1 MNALIIISVIV
12 TVTSL
17 VTLSVVWQRGIE
29 NVNKADLRAFRAE
42 NERQDMENTMR
53 TVIANLEGEIQRQ
66 IFAKVEELDNT
77 AAWLNEQITVVTM
90 RNRMAE
96 KQFSEG
102 IGMVN
107 WANGENVRLHGIKK
121 DAEKLLVNSKKEL
134 YEVRE
139 ASLYLYN
146 HYKVLVEVLNGIVM
160 DGVDYEQAVALLST
174 ANSNL
179 MIIRDNFANHFRK
192 TPEDYV
198 NQRDNI
204 SGKNPSGSN
213 FISKFSKN

>member
-1 MNALIIISVIV
+1 MNALIIILVIV
-12 TVTSL
+12 IVTSL
-17 VTLSVVWQRGIE
+17 VTMSVIWQRGIE
-29 NVNKADLRAFRAE
+29 NVNKADLRAFQAE
-42 NERQDMENTMR
+42 NKRQDMETTMR

-77 AAWLNEQITVVTM
+77 AAWLNEQIAVVTM

-198 NQRDNI
+198 SQRDNI
-204 SGKNPSGSN
+204 SGQNPSGSN